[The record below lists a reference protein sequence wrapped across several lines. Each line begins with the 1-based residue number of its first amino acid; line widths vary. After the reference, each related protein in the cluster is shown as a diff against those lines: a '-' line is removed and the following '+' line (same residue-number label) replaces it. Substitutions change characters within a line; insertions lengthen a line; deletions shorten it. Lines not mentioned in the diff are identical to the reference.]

1 MIDTAT
7 RSSRRIS
14 SMGSVYTS
22 AIPASAAAF
31 CAFSRVR
38 LQMAATSQPSE
49 RKPGTWTCAPK
60 PTPMMPILRG
70 DEGTNCSRLA
80 TTERGNITGVEA
92 LLALNMLW
100 LISHGVPATSATTF
114 SSMAPPFDKTAAVT
128 AGAVKRYL
136 PWVVAT
142 ALFME
147 QLDSTIVNT
156 AVPSM
161 AASLGVTPLSL
172 KAVVASYIVSLA
184 VGIPISGWIADR
196 FGTRRVFSTAVA
208 LFTIASVAC
217 GLSVSVPMLIAS
229 RILQGLGAA
238 MMTPVGRLAI
248 IRTFDKSE
256 LLVAMNFVIIPALIG
271 PLLGPTVGGLI
282 VHWVSW
288 REIFFVNVPMGIA
301 ALVIIQRYMPD
312 YHGDAPRPLDFVGL
326 VLFGSG
332 MAILSW
338 LLEIFGEHEIGA
350 FQGGMLLLLS
360 LSLLAAYVWHA
371 RQSAYPLLRLS
382 LFKLRTFRVS
392 VVGGFVTRLG
402 IGGMP
407 FLLPLLYQ
415 LALGLPAWESG
426 LLTMPS
432 AAAAMGMK
440 FLLAAAS
447 PLWLSADTDR
457 QHGSGRNDH
466 LPVRAGHAEHAAGG
480 HRAAGIGAGLLQ
492 LAAVLEC
499 KRHGLCRHCASRLEH
514 GHVDREHLS
523 AVVAELRT
531 GVRLAHRRL
540 VPGQRAADRSARR
553 RERAASNV
561 PHRWRL
567 DDAVIARVL
576 DVASGRWGQCQ

>member
-1 MIDTAT
+1 
-7 RSSRRIS
+7 
-14 SMGSVYTS
+14 
-22 AIPASAAAF
+22 
-31 CAFSRVR
+31 
-38 LQMAATSQPSE
+38 
-49 RKPGTWTCAPK
+49 
-60 PTPMMPILRG
+60 
-70 DEGTNCSRLA
+70 
-80 TTERGNITGVEA
+80 
-92 LLALNMLW
+92 MLW
-100 LISHGVPATSATTF
+100 LAAMS
-114 SSMAPPFDKTAAVT
+114 PPFDKTAPAT
-128 AGAVKRYL
+128 GAVKRYL

-161 AASLGVTPLSL
+161 AASLGVAPLSL

-196 FGTRRVFSTAVA
+196 FGTRRVFITAVA
-208 LFTIASVAC
+208 IFTVASVAC
-217 GLSVSVPMLIAS
+217 GLSVNVTMLIAS

-248 IRTFDKSE
+248 VRTFAKSE

-301 ALVIIQRYMPD
+301 ALVIIHRYMPD

-326 VLFGSG
+326 VLFSSS

-338 LLEIFGEHEIGA
+338 LLEIFGEHNISVL
-350 FQGGMLLLLS
+350 QGGVFLLIS

-371 RQSAYPLLRLS
+371 RQVAHPLIQLA
-382 LFKLRTFRVS
+382 LFKIRTFRVS
-392 VVGGFVTRLG
+392 VGGGLITRLG

-415 LALGLPAWESG
+415 LGLGMPAWQSG

-440 FLLAAAS
+440 FLSSKVLRRYGFRPVLIVNTLLVGTTISLFSLVTPSTTLTVIVLLAFAQGFFNSLQFSSVNGMAYADIAPSDSSMATSIAS
-447 PLWLSADTDR
+447 TMQQLSLSFGLASGSLIAGAFLGDVPQTEALAVQSALHRTFLVVGALTMISALAFWTLRPGDGDNVSR
-457 QHGSGRNDH
+457 GRGPGSG
-466 LPVRAGHAEHAAGG
+466 A
-480 HRAAGIGAGLLQ
+480 
-492 LAAVLEC
+492 
-499 KRHGLCRHCASRLEH
+499 
-514 GHVDREHLS
+514 
-523 AVVAELRT
+523 
-531 GVRLAHRRL
+531 
-540 VPGQRAADRSARR
+540 
-553 RERAASNV
+553 
-561 PHRWRL
+561 
-567 DDAVIARVL
+567 
-576 DVASGRWGQCQ
+576 